1 MAKHFQLAIT
11 DATLAVTRN
20 TAADRRRG
28 RPGRHL
34 RHPHQHAPPTNS
46 TTPATVTAYKNL
58 ARLERDFRS
67 LKTDDLDLRPIRH
80 WTTDRVRAH
89 VLLCTLAAYLIWHLR
104 TAWAPLT
111 YTDEHPPQ
119 RDNPVAPAQ
128 RSAAAEHKAH
138 RRRDA
143 HDQPLHDFRGLLDH
157 LATLTRNDLQ
167 YGPDGPVVPTLTEP
181 TPTQRRRLPPTP
193 HHRPAHHRVDRTTA
207 AQTSETPA
215 RAGVSLPQ
223 DHVTSA

>member
-1 MAKHFQLAIT
+1 
-11 DATLAVTRN
+11 
-20 TAADRRRG
+20 
-28 RPGRHL
+28 
-34 RHPHQHAPPTNS
+34 
-46 TTPATVTAYKNL
+46 
-58 ARLERDFRS
+58 
-67 LKTDDLDLRPIRH
+67 
-80 WTTDRVRAH
+80 
-89 VLLCTLAAYLIWHLR
+89 YLIWHLR

-167 YGPDGPVVPTLTEP
+167 YGPDGPVVPTPTQPPPPPPPALPPLP
-181 TPTQRRRLPPTP
+181 TPVPPPT
-193 HHRPAHHRVDRTTA
+193 AEA
-207 AQTSETPA
+207 
-215 RAGVSLPQ
+215 
-223 DHVTSA
+223 